1 MDTSYRIKKIIKKFF
16 INIKNHI
23 LTKRLDIEQ
32 KFFIINIVHKNYIFN
47 YYIIFFLI
55 GIYCINI
62 KHDQIKNEKFL
73 KCPEYIF
80 HIWEDN
86 LNKEKDAVYLFD
98 NNKEEWIQSSY
109 KKIEDIK
116 IFLDSLPIENNFS
129 NCIDQEYS
137 IFLKYQKLYFNT
149 LEKYL
154 NEYLNTNLVYGSEEI
169 LKDFIK
175 NRNGIIESL
184 NYFNENI
191 KSYLNSNNLDLKRKY
206 FLSLKNW
213 YLTYRILVY
222 DLFYQLP
229 DDFKKHWFK
238 KINNLPTN

>member
-1 MDTSYRIKKIIKKFF
+1 MDTSYSLKKIIKKFF

-23 LTKRLDIEQ
+23 LTRRLDIEQ
-32 KFFIINIVHKNYIFN
+32 KFLIINIVHKNYIFN
-47 YYIIFFLI
+47 YYILFFLI
-55 GIYCINI
+55 GSYCINI
-62 KHDQIKNEKFL
+62 KHNHIKNEKAS
-73 KCPEYIF
+73 KCPDFIF
-80 HIWEDN
+80 EIWEDN
-86 LNKEKDAVYLFD
+86 LKKEQNVVYLFN

-109 KKIEDIK
+109 KKIEDIN
-116 IFLDSLPIENNFS
+116 IFLDSLTVENNLS
-129 NCIDQEYS
+129 DCLDREYS
-137 IFLKYQKLYFNT
+137 LFLRYQKLYLDT
-149 LEKYL
+149 LEKDLNNYL
-154 NEYLNTNLVYGSEEI
+154 NNNPVYKKEEI

-184 NYFNENI
+184 NNFNENL
-191 KSYLNSNNLDLKRKY
+191 KSYLDYNNFDLKREY

-238 KINNLPTN
+238 KMYNLPTK